1 MIKKIYLALTILLLI
16 TSCKGVDPVA
26 WDQEIVNNY
35 NLAINGIADFE
46 ELISLEKV
54 GDPDAI
60 KNVLTQGTAT
70 LNQLDLAITSV
81 NEKEIPKGG
90 EEYKDAIL
98 EVFESM
104 KEQISVGLKFTN
116 ITNEN
121 AEAEI
126 EKYAEKYDSASSTTA
141 KKVNSFTRIQEEF
154 MKEKGIN

>member
-16 TSCKGVDPVA
+16 TSCKGVDSAV

-35 NLAINGIADFE
+35 NLAVEEIANFE

-60 KNVLTQGTAT
+60 KSILTQGTSILDQLELAT
-70 LNQLDLAITSV
+70 TSI

-90 EEYKDAIL
+90 EEYKTAIL

-126 EKYAEKYDSASSTTA
+126 EKYAERYDSASSATA
-141 KKVNSFTRIQEEF
+141 RKVNSFTRIQQDF
-154 MKEKGIN
+154 LKEKGIN